1 MRSRAPW
8 PSWPDPA
15 VPPLPASMCRWTA
28 EHSLIFSCSRRCRR
42 RIPAPMSASKQ
53 LEPIKAIAT
62 YELVANQIQR
72 AVHLG
77 LLVPGDR
84 LPAERALAQQLCVAR
99 MTVREAIRVLAHE
112 GRITVR
118 RGAHGG
124 MWIRAQDV
132 TRRELVQL
140 AADTDRGIGDVYD
153 FRRLVEGESARLAAE
168 HCKSKDLRKLR
179 ALTGSMAK
187 ILAAHLKNPEIS
199 ANVPK
204 FLALDSQFHTEIA
217 RISGN
222 HFIMESVE
230 RGLAARY
237 APFGAVL
244 RTLTPK
250 ANNGHDDLLAAIA
263 SGDGPRA
270 EKLMHE

>member
-1 MRSRAPW
+1 
-8 PSWPDPA
+8 
-15 VPPLPASMCRWTA
+15 
-28 EHSLIFSCSRRCRR
+28 
-42 RIPAPMSASKQ
+42 MSASKH
-53 LEPIKAIAT
+53 LGPIKAIAA

-84 LPAERALAQQLCVAR
+84 LPAERALAQQLGVAR

-124 MWIRAQDV
+124 MWIREQDV
-132 TRRELVQL
+132 TKRELVQL
-140 AADTDRGIGDVYD
+140 AADTDRAIGDVYE
-153 FRRLVEGESARLAAE
+153 FRRLIEGASARLAAGRA
-168 HCKSKDLRKLR
+168 KAKDVQRLR
-179 ALTGSMAK
+179 ALSTSMAK
-187 ILAAHLKNPEIS
+187 LLAAHLKNPDIS
-199 ANVPK
+199 LNVSK
-204 FLALDSQFHTEIA
+204 FLALDSQFHIEIA

-244 RTLTPK
+244 RTLTPQ
-250 ANNGHDDLLAAIA
+250 ANDGHDDLVEAIA
-263 SGDGPRA
+263 SGEGSRA
-270 EKLMHE
+270 EEVMHEHVSTARDTILARLDRHIRAQTGD

>member
-1 MRSRAPW
+1 MTTPKH
-8 PSWPDPA
+8 
-15 VPPLPASMCRWTA
+15 LG
-28 EHSLIFSCSRRCRR
+28 
-42 RIPAPMSASKQ
+42 
-53 LEPIKAIAT
+53 PIKAIAT

-84 LPAERALAQQLCVAR
+84 LPAERALAQQLGVAR

-132 TRRELVQL
+132 TKRELMQL
-140 AADTDRGIGDVYD
+140 AADTDRAIGDVYE
-153 FRRLVEGESARLAAE
+153 FRYLVEGASARLAAE
-168 HCKSKDLRKLR
+168 RAKSKDVQKLR
-179 ALTGSMAK
+179 ALSTSMAK
-187 ILAAHLKNPEIS
+187 ILAAHLKSPDIS
-199 ANVPK
+199 DNVSK

-222 HFIMESVE
+222 NFIMESVE

-237 APFGAVL
+237 APFGLVL
-244 RTLTPK
+244 RTLSPR
-250 ANNGHDDLLAAIA
+250 ANNGHDDLVEAIA
-263 SGDGPRA
+263 SGDPARA
-270 EKLMHE
+270 EKLMHGHVSTARDTILSNIERNLRAQTGE

>member
-1 MRSRAPW
+1 M
-8 PSWPDPA
+8 PA
-15 VPPLPASMCRWTA
+15 L
-28 EHSLIFSCSRRCRR
+28 
-42 RIPAPMSASKQ
+42 MSASKH

-84 LPAERALAQQLCVAR
+84 LPAERALAQQLGVAR

-132 TRRELVQL
+132 TKRELLQL
-140 AADTDRGIGDVYD
+140 AADTDRAIGDVYE
-153 FRRLVEGESARLAAE
+153 FRELVEGASARLAAE
-168 HCKSKDLRKLR
+168 RAKPDDVRKLR
-179 ALTGSMAK
+179 SLSSSMEK
-187 ILAAHLKNPEIS
+187 ILAAHLKNPAIS
-199 ANVPK
+199 ANVAR
-204 FLALDSQFHTEIA
+204 FLGLDSQFHSEIA

-222 HFIMESVE
+222 HFVIEAVE

-237 APFGAVL
+237 APFGVLL
-244 RTLTPK
+244 RTLTPR
-250 ANNGHDDLLAAIA
+250 ANNGHEELVEAIA
-263 SGDGPRA
+263 AGDGARA
-270 EKLMHE
+270 EKLMHSHVATARNTIISRLKRHLRAQTGA

>member
-1 MRSRAPW
+1 M
-8 PSWPDPA
+8 
-15 VPPLPASMCRWTA
+15 TT
-28 EHSLIFSCSRRCRR
+28 
-42 RIPAPMSASKQ
+42 SKH
-53 LEPIKAIAT
+53 LAPIKTIAT

-84 LPAERALAQQLCVAR
+84 LPPERALAQQLGVAR

-132 TRRELVQL
+132 TKRELLQL
-140 AADTDRGIGDVYD
+140 VADTDRAMGDVYE
-153 FRRLVEGESARLAAE
+153 FRAVVEAASARLAAE
-168 HCKSKDLRKLR
+168 RAKHKDVQKLR
-179 ALTGSMAK
+179 NLSSSMEK
-187 ILAAHLKNPEIS
+187 ILAAHLENPAIS
-199 ANVPK
+199 SNVPR
-204 FLALDSQFHTEIA
+204 FLALDSQFHSEIA

-222 HFIMESVE
+222 PFIIEAVE

-244 RTLTPK
+244 RRLTPR
-250 ANNGHDDLLAAIA
+250 ANDGHAELVDAIA
-263 SGDGPRA
+263 SGDCGRA
-270 EKLMHE
+270 EKVMHGHVVAARTNLIANINRHLRTQTGT

>member
-1 MRSRAPW
+1 MATNIEC
-8 PSWPDPA
+8 PA
-15 VPPLPASMCRWTA
+15 
-28 EHSLIFSCSRRCRR
+28 
-42 RIPAPMSASKQ
+42 MSTPKH
-53 LEPIKAIAT
+53 LGPIKAIAT

-84 LPAERALAQQLCVAR
+84 LPAERALAQQLGVAR

-153 FRRLVEGESARLAAE
+153 FRRLIEGESARLAAE
-168 HCKSKDLRKLR
+168 HCKAKDLRKRLASYFRGGAPGGRSAEMVARARAIEYVVTSSETEALLLEDNFIKEARPPFNLR
-179 ALTGSMAK
+179 LRDDKSYPF
-187 ILAAHLKNPEIS
+187 IEITLS
-199 ANVPK
+199 DEWPRVRFFRGRHAP
-204 FLALDSQFHTEIA
+204 
-217 RISGN
+217 GN
-222 HFIMESVE
+222 
-230 RGLAARY
+230 LY
-237 APFGAVL
+237 FG
-244 RTLTPK
+244 P
-250 ANNGHDDLLAAIA
+250 
-263 SGDGPRA
+263 
-270 EKLMHE
+270 

>member
-1 MRSRAPW
+1 MATNIECP
-8 PSWPDPA
+8 
-15 VPPLPASMCRWTA
+15 
-28 EHSLIFSCSRRCRR
+28 
-42 RIPAPMSASKQ
+42 PMSTPKH
-53 LEPIKAIAT
+53 LGPIKAIAT

-84 LPAERALAQQLCVAR
+84 LPAERALAQQLGVAR

-140 AADTDRGIGDVYD
+140 AADTDRGIGDVY
-153 FRRLVEGESARLAAE
+153 
-168 HCKSKDLRKLR
+168 
-179 ALTGSMAK
+179 GSMAK

-244 RTLTPK
+244 RTLTPR
-250 ANNGHDDLLAAIA
+250 ANNGHDDLLAAIG
-263 SGDGPRA
+263 SGDGARA
-270 EKLMHE
+270 EKLMREHVDSARNTIMSRFRHLRAQNSD

>member
-1 MRSRAPW
+1 
-8 PSWPDPA
+8 
-15 VPPLPASMCRWTA
+15 VPMTT
-28 EHSLIFSCSRRCRR
+28 
-42 RIPAPMSASKQ
+42 SKH
-53 LEPIKAIAT
+53 LAPIKAIAT

-84 LPAERALAQQLCVAR
+84 LPAERALAQQLGVAR

-124 MWIRAQDV
+124 MWIRPQDV
-132 TRRELVQL
+132 TKRELVQL
-140 AADTDRGIGDVYD
+140 AADTDRAIGDVYE
-153 FRRLVEGESARLAAE
+153 FREVVEGASARLAAARA
-168 HCKSKDLRKLR
+168 KSKDVQKLR
-179 ALTGSMAK
+179 NLSSSMET

-199 ANVPK
+199 SNVPR
-204 FLALDSQFHTEIA
+204 FLALDSQFHSEIA

-222 HFIMESVE
+222 HFIIEAVE

-244 RTLTPK
+244 RTLTPR
-250 ANNGHDDLLAAIA
+250 ANNGHKELVDAIA
-263 SGDGPRA
+263 AGDGARA
-270 EKLMHE
+270 EKVMHGHVLAARTSIESRLNRHLRAQTGS

>member
-1 MRSRAPW
+1 
-8 PSWPDPA
+8 
-15 VPPLPASMCRWTA
+15 
-28 EHSLIFSCSRRCRR
+28 
-42 RIPAPMSASKQ
+42 MSTSKH
-53 LEPIKAIAT
+53 LSPIKAVAA

-84 LPAERALAQQLCVAR
+84 LPAERALAQQLGVAR
-99 MTVREAIRVLAHE
+99 MTVREAIRILAHE

-118 RGAHGG
+118 RGKHGG

-132 TRRELVQL
+132 TKRELTQL
-140 AADTDRGIGDVYD
+140 AADTDRAIGDVYE
-153 FRRLVEGESARLAAE
+153 FRRLIEGASARLAAE
-168 HCKSKDLRKLR
+168 RANSKDVQRLK
-179 ALTGSMAK
+179 ALHTSMAK
-187 ILAAHLKNPEIS
+187 ILAAHLKSPNIS
-199 ANVPK
+199 DNVAR

-222 HFIMESVE
+222 QFIMESVE

-244 RTLTPK
+244 RSLTPA
-250 ANNGHDDLLAAIA
+250 ANNGHDLLVAAIA
-263 SGDGPRA
+263 AGDGAQA
-270 EKLMHE
+270 EKIMHEHVVTARNTINSRLERHLRAQTGE

>member
-1 MRSRAPW
+1 
-8 PSWPDPA
+8 
-15 VPPLPASMCRWTA
+15 
-28 EHSLIFSCSRRCRR
+28 
-42 RIPAPMSASKQ
+42 MSTSKH
-53 LEPIKAIAT
+53 LVPIKAIAA

-84 LPAERALAQQLCVAR
+84 LPAERALAQQLGVAR
-99 MTVREAIRVLAHE
+99 MTVREAVRVLAHE

-140 AADTDRGIGDVYD
+140 AADTDRAIGDVYD
-153 FRRLVEGESARLAAE
+153 FRRVVEGASARLAAE
-168 HCKSKDLRKLR
+168 HVKAKDVQKLR
-179 ALTGSMAK
+179 ALTSSMAK
-187 ILAAHLKNPEIS
+187 ILAAHLKNPDIS
-199 ANVPK
+199 ANVAK
-204 FLALDSQFHTEIA
+204 FLALDSQLHTEIA

-222 HFIMESVE
+222 HFIQESVE

-250 ANNGHDDLLAAIA
+250 ANNGHDDLVDAIA
-263 SGDGPRA
+263 AGDGERA
-270 EKLMHE
+270 ETVMHEHVDAARNTIMSRFRHLRAQSDD